1 MKDDAFI
8 RGENPMTKMEIRNTI
23 VSYMALEDG
32 LNVLEVGAGTG
43 SVSIQMKKQYPG
55 IHLSAIEKTESG
67 CSLIQANAEKHDVEI
82 EVIHGEAPM
91 ALLDKEVKFDRIYI
105 GGSGKR
111 FVELMNWL
119 ESKHMKSGTI
129 LVFSVITIETITE
142 IFEYINSTKHRYSE
156 IEASQLNVSRLDKLG
171 GYHYFKP
178 LNPCT
183 VIKCKFGGAN
193 G

>member
-1 MKDDAFI
+1 MKDEAFI

-32 LNVLEVGAGTG
+32 QNVLEIGAGTG

-67 CSLIQANAEKHDVEI
+67 CSLIQANAEKHEVEI

>member
-32 LNVLEVGAGTG
+32 QNVLEIGAGTG
-43 SVSIQMKKQYPG
+43 SVSVQMKKLYPL
-55 IHLSAIEKTESG
+55 IHLSAIEKTISG
-67 CSLIQANAEKHDVEI
+67 CNLIQANAEKHGVEI
-82 EVIHGEAPM
+82 DVIHGEAPTN
-91 ALLDKEVKFDRIYI
+91 LLNHEVKFDRIYI

-119 ESKHMKSGTI
+119 ESKHMKDGTI

-142 IFEYINSTKHRYSE
+142 IFEYITTPEHCYSD

-193 G
+193 V